1 MFGFRNAV
9 TLKNGD
15 RGHSRSSKMVPFARA
30 YANSYS
36 RSVVTM
42 ALSRAVS
49 EI

>member
-1 MFGFRNAV
+1 
-9 TLKNGD
+9 
-15 RGHSRSSKMVPFARA
+15 MVQFDRA

-49 EI
+49 ETVW